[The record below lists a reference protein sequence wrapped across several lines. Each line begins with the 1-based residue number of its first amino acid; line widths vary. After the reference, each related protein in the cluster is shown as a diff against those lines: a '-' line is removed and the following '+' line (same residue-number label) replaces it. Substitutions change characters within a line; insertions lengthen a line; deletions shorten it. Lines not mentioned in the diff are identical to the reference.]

1 MTLPSTRTLLLSSV
15 TVASLYVV
23 HSRIIASFGSYGR
36 LGMFVWEGDSL
47 TAEER
52 AASDALN
59 EAEKKLKELAKT
71 LGDVEVEME
80 VAKMD
85 GLDGGE
91 ARGIVVSPFNASI
104 VKRLAEVSDLLDK
117 TAAKLDTGKHRCCR
131 SWRVRSW
138 RVARARCYLP
148 LRLPQHPPH
157 QWPRRTTPTGGAGS
171 GSRRTRTGSWLGPT
185 RRSTSC
191 RGRRG
196 SRGTPRIER
205 ASRPAANCCLQR
217 FRLITPP
224 ALPRSS

>member
-131 SWRVRSW
+131 CAPLLPLLACR
-138 RVARARCYLP
+138 ARALLP
-148 LRLPQHPPH
+148 PSPLTPAHPSVATEDDAYRRRRKRLAQDANGLMA
-157 QWPRRTTPTGGAGS
+157 RADEAIDVV
-171 GSRRTRTGSWLGPT
+171 SRAKRL
-185 RRSTSC
+185 
-191 RGRRG
+191 
-196 SRGTPRIER
+196 ER
-205 ASRPAANCCLQR
+205 DTKDRAREQAS
-217 FRLITPP
+217 
-224 ALPRSS
+224 S

>member
-71 LGDVEVEME
+71 LSDVEVEME

-117 TAAKLDTGKHRCCR
+117 TAAKLDTGAHRCCR
-131 SWRVRSW
+131 SAAAAPGASR
-138 RVARARCYLP
+138 ARAATSLLP
-148 LRLPQHPPH
+148 PSPLTPAHPSVATEDDAYRRRRKRLAQDANGLMA
-157 QWPRRTTPTGGAGS
+157 RADEAIDVV
-171 GSRRTRTGSWLGPT
+171 SRAKRL
-185 RRSTSC
+185 
-191 RGRRG
+191 
-196 SRGTPRIER
+196 ER
-205 ASRPAANCCLQR
+205 DTKDRAREQAS
-217 FRLITPP
+217 
-224 ALPRSS
+224 S

>member
-117 TAAKLDTGKHRCCR
+117 TAAKLDTVATEDDAYRRRRKRLAQDANGLM
-131 SWRVRSW
+131 
-138 RVARARCYLP
+138 ARADEAIDVVSRAK
-148 LRLPQHPPH
+148 RL
-157 QWPRRTTPTGGAGS
+157 
-171 GSRRTRTGSWLGPT
+171 
-185 RRSTSC
+185 
-191 RGRRG
+191 
-196 SRGTPRIER
+196 ER
-205 ASRPAANCCLQR
+205 DTKDRAREQAS
-217 FRLITPP
+217 
-224 ALPRSS
+224 S